1 MSERK
6 LKPKVLREM
15 SPEERRELLN
25 QLRAELVK
33 LQTQRSR
40 GFVEKPGRIRQ
51 IKRIIA
57 RILTIERE
65 LELAKEREKAKKS
78 SAKT

>member
-6 LKPKVLREM
+6 LKPKALREM

-51 IKRIIA
+51 VRRMIA

-65 LELAKEREKAKKS
+65 LAKAGARAEKGGAK
-78 SAKT
+78 A

>member
-1 MSERK
+1 MSELK
-6 LKPKVLREM
+6 KFKPKVLREM
-15 SPEERRELLN
+15 SPEERRQLLN

-33 LQTQRSR
+33 LQTQRAR

-51 IKRIIA
+51 IRRIIA

-65 LELAKEREKAKKS
+65 LELAKEREKAKKTK
-78 SAKT
+78 A

>member
-6 LKPKVLREM
+6 LKPKALREM

-51 IKRIIA
+51 IKRMIA

-65 LELAKEREKAKKS
+65 LAKAGARAEKS
-78 SAKT
+78 SAKA

>member
-1 MSERK
+1 VSERK

-15 SPEERRELLN
+15 SSKERIELLN

-40 GFVEKPGRIRQ
+40 GFIEKPGRIRQ
-51 IKRIIA
+51 IRRIIA

-65 LELAKEREKAKKS
+65 ARGKQGG
-78 SAKT
+78 SARA

>member
-6 LKPKVLREM
+6 LKPKALREM

-51 IKRIIA
+51 VRRMIA

-65 LELAKEREKAKKS
+65 LAKAGTRAEKSGAK
-78 SAKT
+78 A